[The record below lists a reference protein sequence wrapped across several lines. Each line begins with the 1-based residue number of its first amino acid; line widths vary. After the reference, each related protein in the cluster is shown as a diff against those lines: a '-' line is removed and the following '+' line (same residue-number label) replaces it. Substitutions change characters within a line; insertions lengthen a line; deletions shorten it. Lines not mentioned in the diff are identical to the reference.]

1 MEGEMMEQPQS
12 ARISQKAVST
22 RQRILDTAFG
32 LFATKG
38 YEKTTMR
45 EIATGATC
53 SLGLTYRY
61 FTCKEEL
68 VLELYHSQVYQLEAQ
83 TNQLAQGLI
92 ADRFQQIMFAQF
104 ELMTPYRKTLGA
116 IFGPALN
123 PHTTAGVFGESTAD
137 VRRQTRDIYIK
148 IVTCSRDAPQGVQIE
163 EMATILYS
171 MQLALTLF
179 WLQDLSPGTQKT
191 YEFVAFLRDMLALIR
206 PLLRLPVVSKAL
218 ARLVR
223 IIGPMLG
230 ASKEVEDSL

>member
-1 MEGEMMEQPQS
+1 MEHAQS

-22 RQRILDTAFG
+22 RQRILDTALG

-45 EIATGATC
+45 EIAAEAAC

-61 FTCKEEL
+61 FSSKEEL
-68 VLELYHSQVYQLEAQ
+68 VLELYRNLVRQLEEQA
-83 TNQLAQGLI
+83 NQLAQGTI
-92 ADRFQQIMFAQF
+92 ADRFQRIILTQF
-104 ELMTPYRKTLGA
+104 ELMTPYRETLGA

-123 PHTTAGVFGESTAD
+123 PHAPAGLFGESTAD
-137 VRRQTRDIYIK
+137 VRRQARDIYIN
-148 IVTCSRDAPQGVQIE
+148 IVTGSRDAPRGAHIE
-163 EMATILYS
+163 EMATILYG

-191 YEFVAFLRDMLALIR
+191 YEFVTFLHDMLALIR

-218 ARLVR
+218 ARLTR
-223 IIGPMLG
+223 IVGPMLG
-230 ASKEVEDSL
+230 DPKEAYPR